1 MFYLFIYTI
10 NYFYIQ
16 FYTQF
21 SNLLIS
27 NFSKTIKRGG
37 GSTENECGC
46 SFLSQ
51 ESEEDNV
58 FRSEPGNTDQM
69 CIETEILDTSPNR
82 SLLSGLPQNGKSVS
96 GVSGGLTCWYTNATS
111 LNKEKLNELRA
122 ECLDTDYDIRF
133 VSETWFNDQS
143 VVTID
148 GYDCFRRDR
157 KDKKGGGVCIYTRI
171 SDSLSFRETNY
182 DQLNSSSIEQV
193 WCVVDTG
200 MESIL
205 LGCIYR
211 PKIIKDNKGVVGSLW
226 EHKIRDG
233 EIDKSIKC
241 AKGLIKK
248 GIFQGMILAG
258 DFNYGELSWNLH
270 LEPEIL
276 LEAESSNNFLDTLN
290 DCFLTQ
296 NVFFKTFQ
304 QEYSRLTNLL
314 DLIITESKE
323 RVYELKPGRVLGG
336 KEHGHLS
343 MSWKYVIKN
352 ECANSFGDNYRRTKF
367 NFKKGNYV
375 GMGEFFDGIR
385 WLEILE
391 NKNVVDC
398 YKIFSKKFDL
408 ACELFVPKIN
418 LDKKRKTK
426 PPWLSKELRSLMRVK
441 SNLWHA
447 FVANGRKSE
456 ELYDK
461 YKVLNKLVK
470 SELSA
475 SISKFELD
483 LARNCAKNPKK
494 LFNYINNKQKVKE
507 SIRSL
512 NSSEGITTSNKSE
525 MTEIL
530 NDQFESVFSV
540 DDGTDPAF
548 DERTEQVCDVIGL
561 IKREDIKTRLNKL
574 DCNKAPGRDKVSQ
587 FVLKNC
593 SEQLSVVLEII
604 FGRSLLE
611 GEIPDEWRE
620 ANITPLFK
628 KGSKLNASNYR
639 PVSLTSVCCKLM
651 EGIMRD
657 RIMSHLVKHKLISPS
672 QHGFVHKKSCV
683 TNLLECHHVV
693 SGLLNNG
700 KSVDVL
706 YTDFEKAFDKVS
718 HKKLITKLYGY
729 GIRGT
734 ILVWI
739 ESFLRN
745 RRQRVVMGEFESGWR
760 DILSGVPQG
769 SVLGPLLFVV
779 YINDLPDGL
788 ENMFKMYADDS
799 KVISE
804 VDGFLLDSNLQRDIN
819 KIKDWCDKWSM
830 CLNSSKCKVMHFGKK
845 NPEKDYYIGHGPE
858 RVLLGKTENEK
869 DLGVLID
876 NSGKSSRQVQA
887 AVSKANSAL
896 GRMRA
901 TFQFFN
907 IELFKILYPTFVRPH
922 LEFGSSAWNSMSKA
936 DTKKLEGIQKRATK
950 MVIELRAME
959 YEERLEVL
967 GLTTLETRRKRG
979 DLIQIFKIFRGIENV
994 DMGVVY
1000 SQGGPNGRHH
1010 NYQITRERQGN
1021 VPMRNGSLLNR
1032 NATTWNLLPSE
1043 IVEADTVSVF
1053 KTRLDRHIKSDSL
1066 RRSVYRV

>member
-1 MFYLFIYTI
+1 M
-10 NYFYIQ
+10 
-16 FYTQF
+16 
-21 SNLLIS
+21 S
-27 NFSKTIKRGG
+27 
-37 GSTENECGC
+37 
-46 SFLSQ
+46 
-51 ESEEDNV
+51 
-58 FRSEPGNTDQM
+58 
-69 CIETEILDTSPNR
+69 R
-82 SLLSGLPQNGKSVS
+82 SLLSGLTNNGKSVS
-96 GVSGGLTCWYTNATS
+96 GVSSGLSCWYTNATS

-122 ECLDTDYDIRF
+122 ECLDTNYDIRF
-133 VSETWFNDQS
+133 VTETWFNDQS
-143 VVTID
+143 VVAID

-157 KDKKGGGVCIYTRI
+157 KDKKGGGVCIYTRN

-182 DQLNSSSIEQV
+182 EQFNSSSIEQV

-211 PKIIKDNKGVVGSLW
+211 PKIIKDSKGVVGSLE
-226 EHKIRDG
+226 EHKKRDG
-233 EIDKSIKC
+233 EIDKSIKY
-241 AKGLIKK
+241 AKELIRK
-248 GIFQGMILAG
+248 GIFQGLILAG
-258 DFNYGELSWNLH
+258 DFNYGELSWNLQ
-270 LEPEIL
+270 LEPEVL
-276 LEAESSNNFLDTLN
+276 LEAESSNNFLDNLN
-290 DCFLTQ
+290 NCFLTQ

-304 QEYSRLTNLL
+304 QESCRLTNLL

-343 MSWKYVIKN
+343 LSWKYVIKN
-352 ECANSFGDNYRRTKF
+352 DCANSFGDKYRRTKF
-367 NFKKGNYV
+367 YFKKGNYS
-375 GMGEFFDGIR
+375 GMREFFGSFR
-385 WLEILE
+385 WLDIFE
-391 NKNVVDC
+391 NKNVNEC

-426 PPWLSKELRSLMRVK
+426 PPWLNKELRSIIRVK

-447 FVANGRKSE
+447 FVSSGRKSD

-461 YKVLNKLVK
+461 YKAQSKLVK
-470 SELSA
+470 SEISL

-512 NSSEGITTSNKSE
+512 NSSEGITTSDKSE

-530 NDQFESVFSV
+530 NDQFESVFSL
-540 DDGTDPAF
+540 DDGKDPVFVA
-548 DERTEQVCDVIGL
+548 RTEKVCDVIGL
-561 IKREDIKTRLNKL
+561 IKREDIEARLNKL
-574 DCNKAPGRDKVSQ
+574 DCNKAPGRDKISQ

-593 SEQLSVVLEII
+593 AEQLSVALEII
-604 FGRSLLE
+604 FSRSLLE
-611 GEIPDEWRE
+611 GEIPDAWRG

-628 KGSKLNASNYR
+628 KGSKLSASNYR

-657 RIMSHLVKHKLISPS
+657 RIMSHLVKHNLISSS
-672 QHGFVHKKSCV
+672 QHGFVYKKSCV

-729 GIRGT
+729 GIRGI
-734 ILVWI
+734 ILDWI
-739 ESFLRN
+739 ASFLRK

-779 YINDLPDGL
+779 YINDLPDGI
-788 ENMFKMYADDS
+788 ENVFKMYADDS
-799 KVISE
+799 KVIAE
-804 VDGFLLDSNLQRDIN
+804 VDELTEDSSLQVDIH

-830 CLNSSKCKVMHFGKK
+830 SLNSLKCKVMHFGKK
-845 NPEKDYYIGHGPE
+845 NPEKVYYIGIGVD
-858 RVLLGKTENEK
+858 RVVLGKTEAEK
-869 DLGVLID
+869 DLGVVVD

-907 IELFKILYPTFVRPH
+907 IKLFKILYPTFVRPH
-922 LEFGSSAWNSMSKA
+922 LEFASSVWNSMSKA
-936 DTKKLEGIQKRATK
+936 DVKKIEGIQKRATK

-959 YEERLEVL
+959 YEERLGVL
-967 GLTTLETRRKRG
+967 GLTTLENRRKRG
-979 DLIQIFKIFRGIENV
+979 DLIQIYKIHKGIEKV
-994 DMGVVY
+994 DIGIV
-1000 SQGGPNGRHH
+1000 SGNQGGQNGRHH
-1010 NYQITRERQGN
+1010 NHQITRERQGN
-1021 VPMRNGSLLNR
+1021 VPMRNDSLLNR

-1043 IVEADTVSVF
+1043 VVEADTVNIF
-1053 KTRLDRHIKSDSL
+1053 KTRIDKHMKSDSW